1 MKFERVILI
10 FAVLSA
16 TFLVAFFLKNSGF
29 VIQNTASRVNIDSGI
44 IVLRDE
50 FDGST
55 TNFLYMNDSEL
66 GMIESMVLE
75 NSNHGKIIFNETINL
90 TKEAIANIVDLDSNV
105 NISFN
110 RIEANTTNFTSL
122 GKSATLYLYNLIF
135 SNPRILK
142 NGEICDQACHIISYS
157 SGGTLIFNVS
167 NFSYYS
173 AEETPSAGVTPVAQG
188 RSGGGGATPLNF
200 TVDKDI
206 LKVSLKQGEVARET
220 LKISNIGQ
228 TQLNFIITP
237 ELIGKFIAI
246 SEDSFSLKP
255 GESKTLNVD
264 FFAKEKEI
272 PDAYIGRIL
281 VKSNGITKAINVIM
295 EVKERESAFDIST
308 EVLSKEVNAGGQAEA
323 RINIRNMGD
332 LRNIDVS
339 LYYAIMDFQQNILSF
354 KEEQVFVGDELSLK
368 RKLRTPANAPFGA
381 YVFYSKVSYG
391 NTSAASTDVFMI
403 TEKLE
408 ILNIILILLIILT
421 IILIYLTGRKNEKR

>member
-1 MKFERVILI
+1 MKFERVIWI
-10 FAVLSA
+10 FGILFF

-29 VIQNTASRVNIDSGI
+29 VIQNTASRVSIDSGI

-66 GMIESMVLE
+66 EVIESMVLE
-75 NSNHGKIIFNETINL
+75 NSNNGKIIFNETINL

-110 RIEANTTNFTSL
+110 RIEGNVTNFTSL
-122 GKSATLYLYNLIF
+122 GKSATLYLYNLSF

-157 SGGTLIFNVS
+157 NDKTLIFNVS

-173 AEETPSAGVTPVAQG
+173 AEETPSAGVTPVAQAG
-188 RSGGGGATPLNF
+188 GSGGAIPLNF

-206 LKVSLKQGEVARET
+206 LKVSLKQGEIARET

-228 TQLNFIITP
+228 SQLSFAVTP

-255 GESKTLNVD
+255 GESKNLNID

-281 VKSNGITKAINVIM
+281 VKSNGIIKAINVII

-308 EVLSKEVNAGGQAEA
+308 EVLSKEINAGGQAEA
-323 RINIRNMGD
+323 RINIKNMGD

-354 KEEQVFVGDELSLK
+354 KEEQVFVRDELSLK

-381 YVFYSKVSYG
+381 YVFYSRVSYG
-391 NTSAASTDVFMI
+391 NTSATSADVFMI
-403 TEKLE
+403 TEKLD